1 MNRRD
6 VLHQLGALTLLAGTS
21 GFALGQKKETFRTLE
36 PAVPT
41 SVDGKIEVL
50 EFFHYGCPHC
60 RDFEPLVTRWLK
72 KVSADVVFS
81 RVPAVWGKPLE
92 GLAQLY
98 YTLVVTKQLERL
110 NAEVFAAVQDQQIPL
125 NIEETLRIWVKE
137 KGLDVPSFMDTYN
150 SFGVQAQV
158 RRAKQLGR
166 SYKID
171 GVPTMA
177 VAGRFVTSASLAGSH
192 EAALREVDSLVARVR
207 SRVG

>member
-6 VLHQLGALTLLAGTS
+6 VLRQFGALTLLAGTS
-21 GFALGQKKETFRTLE
+21 CFALGQKKETFRTLE

-41 SVDGKIEVL
+41 NVNGKIEVL

-60 RDFEPLVTRWLK
+60 RDFEPLVTRWVK
-72 KVSADVVFS
+72 KLSADVAFS

-92 GLAQLY
+92 ELAKLY
-98 YTLVVTKQLERL
+98 YTLVLTKQLERL
-110 NAEVFAAVQDQQIPL
+110 NTEVFAAIQDQQIPL
-125 NIEETLRIWVKE
+125 NTEEALRIWGKE
-137 KGLDVPSFMDTYN
+137 KGLDVPSFMDAYN

-158 RRAKQLGR
+158 QRAKQLGR

-192 EAALREVDSLVARVR
+192 EAALREVDSLIARVR
-207 SRVG
+207 SRAG